1 MEKRGEKAKKWRI
14 SISKYIPN
22 SHSLFPKHVTIIG
35 YIIVTLV

>member
-22 SHSLFPKHVTIIG
+22 SYSLFLEHVTSSG
-35 YIIVTLV
+35 YIIVTLM